1 MKRSLIALAV
11 AAVALL
17 GIASPASA
25 AHNGNNKA
33 ELVGDGVTG
42 TAIVN
47 YSEGTGTFNGTT
59 RVSGLEPDT
68 EYTFR
73 VNGPA
78 GPQTICTF
86 TTDANGAGGC
96 SEQGLTL
103 GGFGRAE
110 IVDDTNTV
118 VASGIFERRGN
129 CRDPQQGG
137 TQCEAPGQVKKA

>member
-1 MKRSLIALAV
+1 M
-11 AAVALL
+11 
-17 GIASPASA
+17 GSP
-25 AHNGNNKA
+25 
-33 ELVGDGVTG
+33 VTG
-42 TAIVN
+42 TAVVN

-68 EYTFR
+68 GYTFR

-86 TTDANGAGGC
+86 TTDANGTGGC

-110 IVDDTNTV
+110 IVDKGGVV
-118 VASGIFERRGN
+118 VASGSFDRRGN
-129 CRDPQQGG
+129 CRDADQAGS
-137 TQCEAPGQVKKA
+137 QCKANDAPGQNK